1 MSSANTV
8 RSSWIAGEKYCLAN
22 NGRHS
27 ETSAHAVPL
36 RSAHTWSNVTTAHT
50 RSSRTNPVAIGI
62 VQSAT
67 AGRATSG
74 SPKRAE
80 EILPVPYCHVVFT
93 LPRELAVLALQNPR
107 VIYGI
112 LFRAAAESLLELA
125 ADPKRLG
132 ARLGLPGRPA
142 HLEANGSNAIPM
154 STVSCPPADYL
165 PAESDGS
172 LLAKSSSCRWF
183 R

>member
-8 RSSWIAGEKYCLAN
+8 RSSWIAGEKYCLAS

-50 RSSRTNPVAIGI
+50 RSSHTNPVAIGI

-74 SPKRAE
+74 SPR
-80 EILPVPYCHVVFT
+80 
-93 LPRELAVLALQNPR
+93 
-107 VIYGI
+107 
-112 LFRAAAESLLELA
+112 
-125 ADPKRLG
+125 
-132 ARLGLPGRPA
+132 GRRR
-142 HLEANGSNAIPM
+142 
-154 STVSCPPADYL
+154 
-165 PAESDGS
+165 
-172 LLAKSSSCRWF
+172 SCRF
-183 R
+183 PIVMSYSRCREN